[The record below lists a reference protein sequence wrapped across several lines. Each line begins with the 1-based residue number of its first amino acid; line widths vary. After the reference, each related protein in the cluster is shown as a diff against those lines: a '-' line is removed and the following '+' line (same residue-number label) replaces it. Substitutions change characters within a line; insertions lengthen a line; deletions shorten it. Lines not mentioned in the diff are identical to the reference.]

1 MNTNENDFATE
12 EIRRIVREEL
22 DRTRCG
28 ATTSL
33 YRRTQGLLQLV
44 TEGLQTRRSSTTVP
58 SMSDQPFPSSATP
71 GNSCLT
77 QVQIFSIWHPPKE
90 KRKRLESQP
99 DHPNSFKS
107 NKKFSTLKKTKTFCV
122 NLYPEDLEMRDWYS
136 VEPEDEILN
145 NFVQLSS
152 NYSEEEIRFAL
163 TQLLRTKLSLIQQNN
178 FEFIKQ
184 EKSVVYTFSPRWL

>member
-1 MNTNENDFATE
+1 
-12 EIRRIVREEL
+12 
-22 DRTRCG
+22 
-28 ATTSL
+28 
-33 YRRTQGLLQLV
+33 
-44 TEGLQTRRSSTTVP
+44 
-58 SMSDQPFPSSATP
+58 MSDQPFPSSATP

-77 QVQIFSIWHPPKE
+77 QVQISSIWRPPKE

-107 NKKFSTLKKTKTFCV
+107 NKKFSTPKKTKTFCV
-122 NLYPEDLEMRDWYS
+122 NLYPEDLEIRDWYS

-163 TQLLRTKLSLIQQNN
+163 TQLLRTKFSLIQRNN